1 MAQQLRQGLADA
13 RDRLRAD
20 RRKHG
25 PFDPVRAAV
34 RYQDTLD
41 VVSN

>member
-1 MAQQLRQGLADA
+1 MRDA
-13 RDRLRAD
+13 RQ
-20 RRKHG
+20 KHG